1 MPDGQMGSTEGTF
14 HLDVRTTTC
23 GILQARA
30 ELSLF
35 AAMQTSTHSKDA
47 ATPRISPRA
56 NDSFLLSL
64 GKRVR
69 ELRNRRGLTRKM
81 MAREAD
87 VSERHLAQ
95 LETGEGNVSIV
106 LLRRIAAALHVS
118 LADLFAA
125 EMETRHEKV
134 LIQRFLERLP
144 AHRVEDAMARLL
156 REFGDEDAARR
167 KRVALIGLRGAGKST
182 LGARLGADLNIPFV
196 ELDGE
201 IEKDTGMP
209 LGEIFSLYGQTG
221 YRAIERRS
229 LERVLHEQ
237 ERAILS
243 VGGGVVS
250 EKETY
255 EYLLSNCYTV
265 WIKARPEEHMA
276 RVIAQGDLRPIAGGN
291 QAMDDLRRILG
302 SARTALP
309 ESGHVPG
316 HFGKFCRR
324 EFCKTEGRIAGERKT
339 EGEVGGS
346 SGRCSD
352 GTIARKSGT
361 AGLPD
366 GAWQIQALEA

>member
-1 MPDGQMGSTEGTF
+1 
-14 HLDVRTTTC
+14 
-23 GILQARA
+23 
-30 ELSLF
+30 
-35 AAMQTSTHSKDA
+35 MQTSAHSKENSSQRA
-47 ATPRISPRA
+47 AAVS
-56 NDSFLLSL
+56 NDGFLVFL

-95 LETGEGNVSIV
+95 LEAGEGNVSIV
-106 LLRRIAAALHVS
+106 LLRRIAAAVNVS
-118 LADLFAA
+118 LEELFAT
-125 EMETRHEKV
+125 ETETRHEKV

-144 AHRVEDAMARLL
+144 AHRVEDAMSRLL
-156 REFGDEDAARR
+156 REFGDEEAVRR

-182 LGARLGADLNIPFV
+182 LGLRLGQEMNIPFI

-209 LGEIFSLYGQTG
+209 LGEIFSLYGQAG

-255 EYLLSNCYTV
+255 DYLLSNCYTV

-276 RVIAQGDLRPIAGGN
+276 RVIAQGDLRAIAGGN
-291 QAMDDLRRILG
+291 QAMEDLRRILE
-302 SARTALP
+302 AREPLYRKADMYLDTSGNSVEESFAKLKAALQMKQ
-309 ESGHVPG
+309 E
-316 HFGKFCRR
+316 
-324 EFCKTEGRIAGERKT
+324 
-339 EGEVGGS
+339 
-346 SGRCSD
+346 
-352 GTIARKSGT
+352 
-361 AGLPD
+361 
-366 GAWQIQALEA
+366 

>member
-1 MPDGQMGSTEGTF
+1 MERTKSRF
-14 HLDVRTTTC
+14 HLDLRTATC
-23 GILQARA
+23 DILQARV
-30 ELSLF
+30 ELSLIT
-35 AAMQTSTHSKDA
+35 AMQTSAHTKA
-47 ATPRISPRA
+47 AASPRLSPRS
-56 NDSFLLSL
+56 NDGFLLSL

-144 AHRVEDAMARLL
+144 AHRVEDAMSRLL

-182 LGARLGADLNIPFV
+182 LGLRLGQDMHIPFI
-196 ELDGE
+196 ELDRE

-250 EKETY
+250 EKKTY
-255 EYLLSNCYTV
+255 DYLLSNCYTV

-291 QAMDDLRRILG
+291 QAMDDLHRILE
-302 SARTALP
+302 AREPLYRKADLYLDTSGNSVEESFAKLKAALQAS
-309 ESGHVPG
+309 E
-316 HFGKFCRR
+316 KRN
-324 EFCKTEGRIAGERKT
+324 ER
-339 EGEVGGS
+339 
-346 SGRCSD
+346 
-352 GTIARKSGT
+352 
-361 AGLPD
+361 
-366 GAWQIQALEA
+366 

>member
-1 MPDGQMGSTEGTF
+1 M
-14 HLDVRTTTC
+14 
-23 GILQARA
+23 
-30 ELSLF
+30 
-35 AAMQTSTHSKDA
+35 AMQTSAHLKDTASARA
-47 ATPRISPRA
+47 AAAS
-56 NDSFLLSL
+56 NDGFLLSL

-95 LETGEGNVSIV
+95 LEAGEGNVSIV

-118 LADLFAA
+118 LAELFAP
-125 EMETRHEKV
+125 ESETRHEKV

-144 AHRVEDAMARLL
+144 AHRVEDAMSRLM
-156 REFGDEDAARR
+156 REFSDEEVARR

-182 LGARLGADLNIPFV
+182 LGVRLGQEMNIPFI

-229 LERVLHEQ
+229 LERVLQEQ
-237 ERAILS
+237 ERGILS

-255 EYLLSNCYTV
+255 DYLLSNCYTV

-276 RVIAQGDLRPIAGGN
+276 RVIAQGDLRAIAGGN
-291 QAMDDLRRILG
+291 QAMEDLRRILE
-302 SARTALP
+302 AREPLYRKADMYLDTSGNSVEESFAKLKAALQ
-309 ESGHVPG
+309 
-316 HFGKFCRR
+316 
-324 EFCKTEGRIAGERKT
+324 
-339 EGEVGGS
+339 S
-346 SGRCSD
+346 SE
-352 GTIARKSGT
+352 K
-361 AGLPD
+361 
-366 GAWQIQALEA
+366 QNEK

>member
-1 MPDGQMGSTEGTF
+1 MRRVRRQSVPNPYRN
-14 HLDVRTTTC
+14 LDRRAFTC
-23 GILQARA
+23 GILQVRFG
-30 ELSLF
+30 LSLYT
-35 AAMQTSTHSKDA
+35 AMQTSAHSKEPPSERA
-47 ATPRISPRA
+47 AIIS
-56 NDSFLLSL
+56 NDGFLLFL

-95 LETGEGNVSIV
+95 LEAGEGNVSIV

-118 LADLFAA
+118 LAELFAA
-125 EMETRHEKV
+125 EAETRHEKV

-144 AHRVEDAMARLL
+144 AHRVADAMSRLL
-156 REFGDEDAARR
+156 REFGDEEAARR

-182 LGARLGADLNIPFV
+182 LGLRLGQELNIPFI

-229 LERVLHEQ
+229 LERVLHEHEQ
-237 ERAILS
+237 AVLS

-255 EYLLSNCYTV
+255 DYLLSNCYTV
-265 WIKARPEEHMA
+265 WIKARPEEHMS
-276 RVIAQGDLRPIAGGN
+276 RVIAQGDLRAIAGGN
-291 QAMDDLRRILG
+291 PAMDDLRRILE
-302 SARTALP
+302 AREPLYRKADMYLDTSGNTVDESFAKLKAALQTKQ
-309 ESGHVPG
+309 E
-316 HFGKFCRR
+316 
-324 EFCKTEGRIAGERKT
+324 
-339 EGEVGGS
+339 
-346 SGRCSD
+346 
-352 GTIARKSGT
+352 
-361 AGLPD
+361 
-366 GAWQIQALEA
+366 

>member
-1 MPDGQMGSTEGTF
+1 MFQITNLLDRQASTC
-14 HLDVRTTTC
+14 D
-23 GILQARA
+23 ILQVRS
-30 ELSLF
+30 ELSLCT
-35 AAMQTSTHSKDA
+35 AMQTSAHTKDA
-47 ATPRISPRA
+47 APTEVARVA
-56 NDSFLLSL
+56 NDGFLLSL

-95 LETGEGNVSIV
+95 LEAGEGNVSIV
-106 LLRRIAAALHVS
+106 LLRRIAVAVNVS
-118 LADLFAA
+118 LPELFVA
-125 EMETRHEKV
+125 EAETRHEKL

-144 AHRVEDAMARLL
+144 AHRVEDAMFRLL
-156 REFGDEDAARR
+156 REFGDEEVERR

-182 LGARLGADLNIPFV
+182 LGSRLGQEMNLPFI

-209 LGEIFSLYGQTG
+209 LGEIFSLYGQAG

-229 LERVLHEQ
+229 LERVLQGH

-255 EYLLSNCYTV
+255 DYLLSNCYTV

-276 RVIAQGDLRPIAGGN
+276 RVIAQGDLRAIAGGS
-291 QAMDDLRRILG
+291 QAMEDLRRILE
-302 SARTALP
+302 AREPLYRKADMYLDT
-309 ESGHVPG
+309 SGHTVEES
-316 HFGKFCRR
+316 FSKL
-324 EFCKTEGRIAGERKT
+324 KAT
-339 EGEVGGS
+339 
-346 SGRCSD
+346 
-352 GTIARKSGT
+352 
-361 AGLPD
+361 L
-366 GAWQIQALEA
+366 QAKQE